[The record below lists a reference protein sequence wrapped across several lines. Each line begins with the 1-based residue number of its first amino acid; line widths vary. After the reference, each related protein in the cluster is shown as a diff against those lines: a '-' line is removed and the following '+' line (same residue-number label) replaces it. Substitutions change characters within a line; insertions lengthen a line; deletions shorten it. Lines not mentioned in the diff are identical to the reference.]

1 MRKIWLSALAVF
13 LVFCLGTGAFAE
25 ELPDAAIRELLL
37 TTVPE
42 NQGEFGAAGWA
53 VLGQKRD
60 GRELSVYLAASV
72 GRYGYR
78 GGYCTEFSGWGG
90 PCTLV
95 FQQINGEW
103 VPKEVLEIEDY
114 SEIKNIMPKEMEQRF
129 LNGKYDSQKI
139 EEMLQSE
146 IDCRNV
152 RGLPMGDYARSGG
165 ELPGIM
171 TVASNLL
178 IGIGDPWPLGCT
190 AVERVEDD
198 ERFVYSKSWTADAGV
213 PEEIVTRFDD
223 VDWEYHW
230 GGTSGTILW
239 EKTRQADGKRM
250 ESITAHASTAE
261 LTVLFQDDFGSIHY
275 TLPLVMTREH
285 SYQYLQPDVVCTG
298 DCRMDVEG
306 FERVLNDLPGE
317 RQSQWVTEAQAQV
330 SDTERFTLLRDTCH
344 RRMCHEVL
352 RDGQWRTDWTNDR
365 MIGNHCE
372 SMRMRFTPGEAV
384 QQTGR
389 FTRTV
394 RDVLS
399 IFTEGEH
406 PNVWIDLSRD
416 ASGRWQV
423 DTVDSKYYM
432 EHAFLM
438 DDHAL
443 VQDSALS
450 VGCHALFVPA
460 PIARQADSFNAR
472 DVFEAHSAL
481 RSLLLWDFDLAK
493 REQYVRRGLMPDYAD
508 IGGAEVLYA
517 DLRIKKTVPVYV
529 SQDASAPRA
538 ANGKAAVSL
547 NAPVAFL
554 CREGERLMVLYE
566 TDQGHHRTGWIDSRD
581 ASLPEKLASFVMP
594 ADFTHEQAY
603 ITKKTALIDD
613 PIDLDGT
620 VCTLKEGASVTILA
634 RCGGLAYAEANVNGK
649 LYRGYLETSCFSR

>member
-1 MRKIWLSALAVF
+1 MRKTWLLALVVF
-13 LVFCLGTGAFAE
+13 LAFCLGTGAFAE
-25 ELPDAAIRELLL
+25 ELPEALIRELLL
-37 TTVPE
+37 TTVSE
-42 NQGEFGAAGWA
+42 DQGEFGAVGYAL
-53 VLGQKRD
+53 LGQKQEGRD
-60 GRELSVYLAASV
+60 WYLYLAASV

-114 SEIKNIMPKEMEQRF
+114 SEIKNIMPKEMERKF
-129 LNGKYDSQKI
+129 LNGKYDSQRI
-139 EEMLQSE
+139 EEMLQSD
-146 IDCRNV
+146 IDRQNV

-165 ELPGIM
+165 ELAGIM

-190 AVERVEDD
+190 TVERPEDD
-198 ERFVYSKSWTADAGV
+198 ERMVYSKAWTADAGA
-213 PEEIVTRFDD
+213 PEELVTRFDD
-223 VDWEYHW
+223 VEYHW

-250 ESITAHASTAE
+250 ESITAHASE
-261 LTVLFQDDFGSIHY
+261 SDLTVLFQDDFGSIQY
-275 TLPLVMTREH
+275 TLPLVMTDEH
-285 SYQYLQPDVVCTG
+285 FPRYQQPIVVCTG

-317 RQSQWVTEAQAQV
+317 RQSQWVIEAQTQV
-330 SDTERFTLLRDTCH
+330 SDAERFTLLRDTCH
-344 RRMCHEVL
+344 RRLCHEVL

-365 MIGNHCE
+365 MIEDHCE
-372 SMRMRFTPGEAV
+372 AMGMRFTPGEAV

-389 FTRTV
+389 FTRAV

-416 ASGRWQV
+416 ASGAWQV

-432 EHAFLM
+432 EHAYLM
-438 DDHAL
+438 DDCAL

-450 VGCHALFVPA
+450 VDSHALLVPA

-472 DVFEAHSAL
+472 DVFEAHMAL
-481 RSLLLWDFDLAK
+481 QSLFLWDFDLAR
-493 REQYVRRGLMPDYAD
+493 REPYVRRGLMPDYAD
-508 IGGAEVLYA
+508 VAGAEVLYA
-517 DLRIKKTVPVYV
+517 NPCYDRTVPVHACP
-529 SQDASAPRA
+529 DASAPRA

-547 NAPVAFL
+547 AAPVAFL
-554 CREGERLMVLYE
+554 CREGDWLMVLYE
-566 TDQGHHRTGWIDSRD
+566 TDQGRHRTGWIDSRID
-581 ASLPEKLASFVMP
+581 PFLRMAAAYAMP
-594 ADFTHEQAY
+594 ADFALDQAQ

-613 PIDLDGT
+613 PIDINGSL
-620 VCTLKEGASVTILA
+620 CTLKKGAGVTILA
-634 RCGGLAYAEANVNGK
+634 RCGGLAYAEATVNGK
-649 LYRGYLETSCFSR
+649 RYRGYVETSCLTP